1 MLFTISTTGNDL
13 VFCILLNIYEHK
25 RQINF
30 PSEGNMKYSLQKKL
44 IVKENSDFQKIYRCG
59 RSLANKNMVMYY
71 CKAFHPSHKVT
82 FAAGKKLGNAVTR
95 NRVKRLLREVYRL
108 HRHEIKDD
116 YCLLLVG
123 RAAAVDLKSTALE
136 KSFYSLCKRANILKK
151 EVEKK

>member
-1 MLFTISTTGNDL
+1 
-13 VFCILLNIYEHK
+13 
-25 RQINF
+25 
-30 PSEGNMKYSLQKKL
+30 MKYSLQKKL

-71 CKAFHPSHKVT
+71 CKAFHPSHKVA

-123 RAAAVDLKSTALE
+123 RAVAVDLKSTALE

>member
-1 MLFTISTTGNDL
+1 MCSSDL
-13 VFCILLNIYEHK
+13 
-25 RQINF
+25 
-30 PSEGNMKYSLQKKL
+30 
-44 IVKENSDFQKIYRCG
+44 
-59 RSLANKNMVMYY
+59 MYY
-71 CKAFHPSHKVT
+71 CKAFHPSYKVA

>member
-1 MLFTISTTGNDL
+1 
-13 VFCILLNIYEHK
+13 
-25 RQINF
+25 
-30 PSEGNMKYSLQKKL
+30 MKYSLQKKL

-71 CKAFHPSHKVT
+71 CKAFHPSHKVA

-123 RAAAVDLKSTALE
+123 RAAAFEFADVWSPSSEFSAVDLKSTALE